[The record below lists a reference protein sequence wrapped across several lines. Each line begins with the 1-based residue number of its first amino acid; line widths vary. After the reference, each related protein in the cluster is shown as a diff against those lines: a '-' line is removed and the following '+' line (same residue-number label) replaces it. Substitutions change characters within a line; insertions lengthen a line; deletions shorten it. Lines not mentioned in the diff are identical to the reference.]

1 MSTLIGAGLPF
12 VEVTGVDLVRVRL
25 PLVRPFTTS
34 FGRQTE
40 REALLVRVRATPGG
54 GPGGVS
60 ADAEVVDSQ
69 AAADAE
75 VVDSD
80 AAPDAEVVDSHAA
93 ADAEVVG
100 WGECVTPAA
109 PVYSEEFT
117 DGAALVLRDHL
128 VPAMTAAGRALSA
141 GAVAPRLR
149 HLRGHR
155 MAKAAL
161 EVAVLDA
168 QLRAAETSLASH
180 LGTVRERVPA
190 GVSVGIPDGGVQE
203 LVHQV
208 AGYLD
213 DGYLRV
219 KVKIQPGFDVGPLTR
234 LRETFGD
241 DLPLQVDA
249 NAAYDAGD
257 PEHLAALDAIDA
269 LGLELIEQPFG
280 PARLRDHALHAPG
293 WRTPVCL
300 DESIHD
306 AADAADAIAMGAC
319 QVVNIKLGR
328 VGGLSE
334 ALAIRDVC
342 RAQGVPVW
350 CGGMLETGVGRAANV
365 AVAACAG
372 FDLPADTSASAR
384 PSARGV
390 RPMPGPAGTVRC
402 PSSRWKG
409 SVRSSAQ

>member
-1 MSTLIGAGLPF
+1 MI
-12 VEVTGVDLVRVRL
+12 
-25 PLVRPFTTS
+25 
-34 FGRQTE
+34 
-40 REALLVRVRATPGG
+40 
-54 GPGGVS
+54 
-60 ADAEVVDSQ
+60 
-69 AAADAE
+69 
-75 VVDSD
+75 
-80 AAPDAEVVDSHAA
+80 
-93 ADAEVVG
+93 G

-141 GAVAPRLR
+141 GAIAPRLR

-168 QLRAAETSLASH
+168 QLRAAGTSLASH

-190 GVSVGIPDGGVQE
+190 GVSVGIPDGGVRE

-213 DGYLRV
+213 EGYLRV

-234 LRETFGD
+234 LRETFGEA
-241 DLPLQVDA
+241 LPLQVDA

-306 AADAADAIAMGAC
+306 AADAADAITMGAC

-365 AVAACAG
+365 ALAACAG
-372 FDLPADTSASAR
+372 FDLPADTSASDRYWAQDLTEPFHLEDGHLR
-384 PSARGV
+384 V
-390 RPMPGPAGTVRC
+390 PAGAGIGRT
-402 PSSRWKG
+402 P
-409 SVRSSAQ
+409 RSEALADAEVEPLLIG

>member
-1 MSTLIGAGLPF
+1 MSSERTGSAMSSERTGRTMIGDGLAPI
-12 VEVTGVDLVRVRL
+12 EVTGVDLVRVRL
-25 PLVRPFTTS
+25 PLIRPFTTS
-34 FGRQTE
+34 FGRQTT
-40 REALLVRVRATPGG
+40 REALLVRV
-54 GPGGVS
+54 
-60 ADAEVVDSQ
+60 
-69 AAADAE
+69 
-75 VVDSD
+75 
-80 AAPDAEVVDSHAA
+80 HAG
-93 ADAEVVG
+93 DVIG

-128 VPAMTAAGRALSA
+128 MPALPGAGRRLSA
-141 GAVAPRLR
+141 GEVAPRLG

-155 MAKAAL
+155 MAKAAV

-168 QLRAAETSLASH
+168 QLRAAGASLAQH

-190 GVSVGIPDGGVQE
+190 GVSVGIPDGGVEE

-213 DGYLRV
+213 EGYLRV
-219 KVKIQPGFDVGPLTR
+219 KVKVRPGFDVLPVTR
-234 LRETFGD
+234 LREVFGEA
-241 DLPLQVDA
+241 LPLQVDA

-257 PEHLAALDAIDA
+257 PDHLAALDALDE
-269 LGLELIEQPFG
+269 LGLELLEQPFG
-280 PARLRDHALHAPG
+280 AARLRDHALHAPA
-293 WRTPVCL
+293 WRTPICL

-328 VGGLSE
+328 VGGLAQ

-365 AVAACAG
+365 ALAACAG
-372 FDLPADTSASAR
+372 FDLPADTSASDRYWAEDLTEPFHLEDGHLEVPTGPGIGRTPR
-384 PSARGV
+384 PAALEDAEVERLE
-390 RPMPGPAGTVRC
+390 R
-402 PSSRWKG
+402 
-409 SVRSSAQ
+409 